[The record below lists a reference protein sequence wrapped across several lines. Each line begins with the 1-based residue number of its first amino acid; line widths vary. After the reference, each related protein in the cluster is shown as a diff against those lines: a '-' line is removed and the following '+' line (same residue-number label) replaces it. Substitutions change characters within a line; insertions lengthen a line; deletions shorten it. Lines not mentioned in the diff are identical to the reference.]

1 MTYSL
6 CPGNIW
12 STILL
17 YLGAW
22 SRDMQFDRAKLRAVI
37 LYACAKCEP
46 SQLGA
51 VKLHKVLY
59 YSDMI
64 YYAYVGSPITGAT
77 YRKSAFGPTC
87 DQLLSAL
94 AELVRERALEVKNVE
109 YFGYFKKEYI
119 AKESP
124 EPNRLNAN
132 EEHLLDEVLD
142 FVCRQNTAKTISDFS
157 HNRAWEMAEY
167 GDILP
172 YHSVFHLFPTQ
183 VSQEAMEWAS
193 GEVAKLE
200 GERSNDKAVG
210 GTAFRDFRG
219 RVLEARRK

>member
-1 MTYSL
+1 
-6 CPGNIW
+6 
-12 STILL
+12 
-17 YLGAW
+17 
-22 SRDMQFDRAKLRAVI
+22 MQFDRAKLRAVI
-37 LYACAKCEP
+37 LYACSKCEP

-59 YSDMI
+59 YTDMI
-64 YYAYVGSPITGAT
+64 HYAHVGTPVTGAT

-87 DQLLSAL
+87 DQLLSTL
-94 AELVRERALEVKNVE
+94 ADLVREKALEIKGVE
-109 YFGYFKKEYI
+109 YFGYYKTEYLAKK
-119 AKESP
+119 APES
-124 EPNRLNAN
+124 ERLNAD
-132 EEHLLDEVLD
+132 ELRLLDEMLD

-183 VSQEAMEWAS
+183 VSQQAMEWAS

-200 GERSNDKAVG
+200 SEGSHDKALG
-210 GTAFRDFRG
+210 GTAFRDFRS
-219 RVLEARRK
+219 RVLEARGK